1 MNSAHGLARAA
12 GLALSVT
19 LIAACGS
26 SGSHRS
32 APTSLPATRPPAT
45 TSPAGP
51 SSTAGAITAATPV
64 DWVPCQGGAG
74 PSGYQCATI
83 QVPRDPR
90 DPSKGTIG
98 MALDRRPATGAR
110 IGSLL
115 VNPGGPGVSGVD
127 FLPAAVGYLNADVLQ
142 RFDIVGF
149 DPPGVGRTSP
159 VTCLDSAG
167 LDQYYNAEPE
177 PSSPAALSAYLDSMR
192 TFNRGCQQRSG
203 AELPYVSTADAAM
216 DMDVIRRDVGDAG
229 LTYLGFSY
237 GTLLGATY
245 AGLFPTHVRAMV
257 LDGAI
262 DPALPVI
269 KGLDVQSAGLEGDLD
284 SFFKY
289 CASTSSCP
297 WKTGPDPVQTFEALL
312 NRVRSAP
319 LPVQGSK
326 RTVGAAALLYGT
338 AWGLYSTKV
347 WPFLGSALAN
357 ASAGDG
363 TEIMELFDSYTG
375 RQKDGS
381 YTNEFEANTAI
392 NCLDAPAPTVAAVQA
407 DAPAARA
414 AAPVF
419 GVANLYS
426 EMSCS
431 LWPVPATGRPGP
443 ISAAGS
449 PPIVVVGTT
458 GDPATPYSEAQALAS
473 ELQKGVLLTRVGEG
487 HTAYPYSACIRSA
500 VDAYLIDLT
509 VPAAG
514 TRCQSS

>member
-26 SGSHRS
+26 SGARRASPTT
-32 APTSLPATRPPAT
+32 APVGHPPST
-45 TSPAGP
+45 TAAADPP
-51 SSTAGAITAATPV
+51 STTGAPVATPV
-64 DWVPCQGGAG
+64 AWAPCQGGAG

-98 MALDRRPATGAR
+98 MALDRRPASGAR

-115 VNPGGPGVSGVD
+115 INPGGPGVSGVD
-127 FLPAAVGYLNADVLQ
+127 FLPSAVRYLSPGVLQ

-167 LDQYYNAEPE
+167 LERYYNAEPE
-177 PSSPAALSAYLDSMR
+177 PSTPAALSAYLQQVN
-192 TFNRGCQQRSG
+192 TFDTGCQQRSG

-229 LTYLGFSY
+229 LSYLGFSY

-269 KGLDVQSAGLEGDLD
+269 KGLDVQSAALEGDLD

-289 CASTSSCP
+289 CASTSSCA
-297 WKTGPDPVQTFEALL
+297 WKPGSDPVQTFEALL

-347 WPFLGSALAN
+347 WPFLGNALAS

-375 RQKDGS
+375 RQTDGS

-392 NCLDAPAPTVAAVQA
+392 NCLDAPAPTVAAIQA
-407 DAPAARA
+407 DGPAARA

-426 EMSCS
+426 EMACS

-473 ELQKGVLLTRVGEG
+473 ELKKGVLLTRVGEG

-500 VDAYLIDLT
+500 VDAYLISLA
-509 VPAAG
+509 VPPAG